1 MKGTVFFL
9 VIALLFTTCKPAPET
24 KVAIGTIATMEAAR
38 EIMLAG
44 TCTLVTVTDGAMPHA
59 RVMDPLDPDENFV
72 VWLATNPRSRKVE
85 HLNTNPNVVLH
96 YIDQVDNG
104 YVSLYGKAELVHDS
118 TAIKEH
124 WKSEWDQFYPNRNSD
139 CVLIKIKPT
148 RLEVINYM
156 AGITGDPLTWQPT
169 VITF

>member
-1 MKGTVFFL
+1 MKVIIIFL
-9 VIALLFTTCKPAPET
+9 GMIALLTTCKPAPES
-24 KVAIGTIATMEAAR
+24 KPAIGTIAPLEAAR
-38 EIMLAG
+38 EIMNAG
-44 TCTLVTVTDGAMPHA
+44 TCTLVTVTDNAMPYA
-59 RVMDPLDPDENFV
+59 RVMDPLDPDENFE
-72 VWLATNPRSRKVE
+72 VWLATNPRSRKIE
-85 HLNTNPNVVLH
+85 HLNANPNVVLH

-104 YVSLYGKAELVHDS
+104 YVSLYGKAELVRDS
-118 TAIKEH
+118 IAIKEH
-124 WKSEWDQFYPNRNSD
+124 WKPEWSQFYPNRNSD

>member
-1 MKGTVFFL
+1 MKGTAIFL
-9 VIALLFTTCKPAPET
+9 VIASLFTTCKHAPET
-24 KVAIGTIATMEAAR
+24 KVVIGTIATLEAAR

-59 RVMDPLDPDENFV
+59 RVMDPLDPDENFE

-85 HLNTNPNVVLH
+85 HLNANPNVVLH

-104 YVSLYGKAELVHDS
+104 YVSLYGKAELVSDS
-118 TAIKEH
+118 SAIKEH
-124 WKSEWDQFYPNRNSD
+124 WKSEWNQFYPNRNSD

-156 AGITGDPLTWQPT
+156 AGITGDPLTWQPE